1 MKSSLNS
8 DTDNEIQ
15 DTIRL
20 HLFACYANREDGRE
34 FTREE
39 LEAAF
44 ATDAGLRAWV
54 TDKAGIN
61 PDTLVAIHS
70 PGREI
75 INVCV
80 NAWVAK
86 GRGLSEDDT
95 FKLIQA
101 GLNKILD

>member
-1 MKSSLNS
+1 MTSSPNS
-8 DTDNEIQ
+8 DTDNEIL

-20 HLFACYANREDGRE
+20 HLFACYANIEDDRE

-44 ATDAGLRAWV
+44 ATDVGLRAWV
-54 TDKAGIN
+54 TDEAGIN
-61 PDTLVAIHS
+61 PDTLEAIHS

-86 GRGLSEDDT
+86 VRGLSEDDT
-95 FKLIQA
+95 LKLIQA

>member
-1 MKSSLNS
+1 MTSSPNS
-8 DTDNEIQ
+8 DTDNKIQ

-20 HLFACYANREDGRE
+20 HIFACYANRERGRE
-34 FTREE
+34 LTREE
-39 LEAAF
+39 LETAF
-44 ATDAGLRAWV
+44 ATDEGLRTWV
-54 TDKAGIN
+54 ADEAGIN
-61 PDTLVAIHS
+61 PDTLEAIHS

-86 GRGLSEDDT
+86 VRGLSEDDT
-95 FKLIQA
+95 LKLIQG